1 MADLLTYKEADE
13 TVQRLRN
20 AQGDEE
26 HCVMILI
33 TAKGIRNS
41 LSCRG
46 VTDSVIA
53 NAGYDDDA
61 LVCDFH
67 DFYDTDEQYGESIND
82 LAELVQFTAYVKV
95 QFAGRWNMLSQE
107 AVEATGLSKEAYTYI
122 INNFWALAEKYPE
135 VIENEK
141 NKTC

>member
-13 TVQRLRN
+13 AVRSFRD
-20 AQGDEE
+20 AYGDDK

-33 TAKGIRNS
+33 RARGIRNS
-41 LSCRG
+41 LACRG

-61 LVCDFH
+61 LVCNFY
-67 DFYDTDEQYGESIND
+67 DFYDKDEQYGEAIDN

-95 QFAGRWNMLSQE
+95 QFAGLWNMLSIE
-107 AVEATGLSKEAYTYI
+107 AVEATGLSKETYVYI
-122 INNFWALAEKYPE
+122 IKNYSALAEKYPE
-135 VIENEK
+135 VIENE